1 MYSRRQLK
9 MGSVIQKAFAEIL
22 SRDGKA
28 IYGKAFVT
36 VTNTKVTPDLS
47 LVRFYISIFNAE
59 DGEEV
64 IRRFN
69 EHKFE
74 LKRKLAEKLR
84 HQMRVMPEIEFFRD
98 ETLDYAFHMDEVFAK
113 IKADEETLKA
123 EIEEAEARKKKAV
136 ALSKK
141 KPAKTKAVKKKAKK

>member
-47 LVRFYISIFNAE
+47 LVRFYISVFNAE
-59 DGEEV
+59 DGEAV

-98 ETLDYAFHMDEVFAK
+98 ETLDYAFHMDEVFKK
-113 IKADEETLKA
+113 IKADEEILKA
-123 EIEEAEARKKKAV
+123 EIEASKLKPRKKKA
-136 ALSKK
+136 A
-141 KPAKTKAVKKKAKK
+141 PAKVKAPDKSRKRKL